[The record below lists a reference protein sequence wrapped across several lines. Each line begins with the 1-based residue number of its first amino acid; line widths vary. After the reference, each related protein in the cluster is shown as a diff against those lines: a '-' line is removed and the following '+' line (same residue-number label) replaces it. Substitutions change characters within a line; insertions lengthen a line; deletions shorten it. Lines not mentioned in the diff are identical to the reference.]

1 MATSSPVWAMQ
12 ATVFSAQSNV
22 FSAKRPLMG
31 AFLRLQAAY
40 GLKKHRILEKFDVL
54 PV

>member
-1 MATSSPVWAMQ
+1 MQ

-31 AFLRLQAAY
+31 AFLRPQAAY
-40 GLKKHRILEKFDVL
+40 GLKKHRILEKFDGL